1 MKNVFKHLIYGKNK
15 KIKES
20 QILYCSENMSQ
31 RAINEIMLK
40 ATFNGTLGDNEIYKF
55 FPLEGLDEYILVKTT
70 FISGKDKGYL
80 DERYQTI
87 THAIIFRSN
96 EAEMLIDN
104 IELIATKVRFASDYD
119 DVERIEE
126 CNKNIIS
133 WEDLF
138 KNIDEKTSE
147 SYEEESIDYETL
159 KFILSSLIENR
170 QLIMA
175 HNQISTLNGI
185 FNGVPRSIAKRMSLT
200 FFANTAEE
208 ANSFKLIIFTDK
220 AFDNL
225 RMSMFMGM
233 EVNPIVY
240 GEKPTLEDKTVDIVN
255 KYLKI
260 LDDNPGRLEKLSQE
274 CSSTS
279 EFFSKILDEYP
290 NEEIN
295 NKDEDNRVFMEELER
310 EIEKYNKKKNKVLA
324 KRFINKVVFSLLL
337 VVTIAFIAS
346 SSEISLNKAVLTISI
361 NASFVEI
368 IAAVIV
374 GYSLSSLKNLGGKDG
389 RKK

>member
-1 MKNVFKHLIYGKNK
+1 MKEFKHLVYGKSTTKLESEILFCSKDISRRNVNK
-15 KIKES
+15 I
-20 QILYCSENMSQ
+20 MS
-31 RAINEIMLK
+31 M
-40 ATFNGTLGDNEIYKF
+40 ATFNGTLNDEIYKF
-55 FPLEGLDEYILVKTT
+55 FPLEHGEYVLLKTT
-70 FISGKDKGYL
+70 LISGKKEGYADDRHQVL
-80 DERYQTI
+80 
-87 THAIIFRSN
+87 THALIFN
-96 EAEMLIDN
+96 GKNAEILINDLDFVAN
-104 IELIATKVRFASDYD
+104 INFVESYD
-119 DVERIEE
+119 DIERIKKIDKKQ
-126 CNKNIIS
+126 NLS
-133 WEDLF
+133 WEDLL
-138 KNIDEKTSE
+138 KSADDEKESV
-147 SYEEESIDYETL
+147 SYEEVDYERL
-159 KFILSSLIENR
+159 KYILISLIENR

>member
-1 MKNVFKHLIYGKNK
+1 
-15 KIKES
+15 
-20 QILYCSENMSQ
+20 
-31 RAINEIMLK
+31 
-40 ATFNGTLGDNEIYKF
+40 
-55 FPLEGLDEYILVKTT
+55 
-70 FISGKDKGYL
+70 
-80 DERYQTI
+80 
-87 THAIIFRSN
+87 
-96 EAEMLIDN
+96 
-104 IELIATKVRFASDYD
+104 
-119 DVERIEE
+119 
-126 CNKNIIS
+126 
-133 WEDLF
+133 
-138 KNIDEKTSE
+138 
-147 SYEEESIDYETL
+147 
-159 KFILSSLIENR
+159 
-170 QLIMA
+170 MA

>member
-55 FPLEGLDEYILVKTT
+55 FPLEGLDEYVLVKTT

-260 LDDNPGRLEKLSQE
+260 LD
-274 CSSTS
+274 
-279 EFFSKILDEYP
+279 EYP